1 MSHGMAMILNML
13 VWLAVTAVV
22 VGVPVILFKAIKE
35 YFRRRGIKKEL
46 QAKYGYK
53 WELVYHYLFSKHPN
67 EEIKKEVAKI
77 DPINFGSGYQ
87 QSQPIQPVRQ
97 VFQPAPRPQFPVT
110 PGVPSVASSIV
121 YNLYPTQNGPINQAL
136 LAGSPRRGREWFR
149 GVNAYWA
156 VQDSEIEQD
165 PRIHGKP
172 GVGLNAS
179 GFSQANIEAG
189 QRGERNLAKLM
200 HKWGL
205 TNGGVETF
213 WSMALPNSNYDTD
226 VDAIMVY
233 GDTVYLIDAKN
244 YAIGNDNETYILDPR
259 DLSQSTLVRIDQAGN
274 YVPNSEHK
282 LSKSM
287 VMAVDK
293 YTPYLKAV
301 DPNVKIVAAVVLCP
315 DKNGTPAVGP
325 NLVAMQGKM
334 PVMSCTDFLQALR
347 KESAGKTAN
356 PVLCSMLMPLLK
368 SGDAS
373 DKNLGSVQTQP
384 ATTVRPA
391 QTRTYTAPAPAVV
404 PPVPVTSP
412 VPAPAGIMNPPTA
425 GPAASFTYND

>member
-46 QAKYGYK
+46 QAEYGDE
-53 WELVYHYLFSKHPN
+53 WQRIYHNMFSRHPKETIT
-67 EEIKKEVAKI
+67 EESLKMHQA
-77 DPINFGSGYQ
+77 NT
-87 QSQPIQPVRQ
+87 QPTP
-97 VFQPAPRPQFPVT
+97 VFQSAPQPSFQQTYPV
-110 PGVPSVASSIV
+110 VPSSIV

-156 VQDSEIEQD
+156 VQDSEIDQD

-179 GFSQANIEAG
+179 GFSQANIGAG

-205 TNGGVETF
+205 THGGVETF

-244 YAIGNDNETYILDPR
+244 YAVGNDNETYILDPR

-274 YVPNSEHK
+274 YIPNSEHK
-282 LSKSM
+282 LSQSM

-301 DPNVKIVAAVVLCP
+301 NPNVKIVAAVVFCP
-315 DKNGTPAVGP
+315 DKNGTPTVGP
-325 NLVAMQGKM
+325 NLVAMQGKI
-334 PVMSCTDFLQALR
+334 PVMSCTDFLQALK
-347 KESAGKTAN
+347 KESSGKTAN
-356 PVLCSMLMPLLK
+356 PVLCAKLMPLLK
-368 SGDAS
+368 SGSTS
-373 DKNLGSVQTQP
+373 DKNLGSVKVQP
-384 ATTVRPA
+384 VNSGRPVQAQSYAT
-391 QTRTYTAPAPAVV
+391 PAPAVV
-404 PPVPVTSP
+404 PPVPVATPTP
-412 VPAPAGIMNPPTA
+412 VPGGIMNPPAA